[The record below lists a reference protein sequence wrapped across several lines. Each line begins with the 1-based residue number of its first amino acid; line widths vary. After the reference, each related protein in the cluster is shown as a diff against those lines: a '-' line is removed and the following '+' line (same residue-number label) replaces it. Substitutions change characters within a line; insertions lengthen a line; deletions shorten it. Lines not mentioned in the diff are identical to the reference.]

1 MIIFPDR
8 WLASGKLTVC
18 ELTNGPFSWFTYQKW
33 WFSIANCEFTK
44 WYRQWTYEGFHGES
58 PIAGWFFEWKIP
70 NKHGLEMVVPP
81 WKWTPKNLL
90 RIILTYNYQMMFFFG
105 FSMDML
111 LLPTII
117 WNRMVVY
124 INNSSVIFLMGYG
137 LLIFP
142 WWKSMCV
149 DDLGSYTT

>member
-1 MIIFPDR
+1 MENPKQTWIR
-8 WLASGKLTVC
+8 
-18 ELTNGPFSWFTYQKW
+18 NGGSPMKVDAQKFTEDNLNLQL
-33 WFSIANCEFTK
+33 
-44 WYRQWTYEGFHGES
+44 
-58 PIAGWFFEWKIP
+58 P
-70 NKHGLEMVVPP
+70 NDV
-81 WKWTPKNLL
+81 
-90 RIILTYNYQMMFFFG
+90 FFG